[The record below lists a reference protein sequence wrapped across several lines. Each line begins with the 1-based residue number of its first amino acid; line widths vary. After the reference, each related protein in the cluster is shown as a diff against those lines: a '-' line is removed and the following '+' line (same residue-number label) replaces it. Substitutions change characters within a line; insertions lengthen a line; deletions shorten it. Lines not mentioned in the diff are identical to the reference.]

1 MRAREVCQSVLQKK
15 SSGIHVSNI
24 TVHLMYRSFL
34 NRQEKKKQTRQ
45 VIGVGEVGRW
55 DEVLR

>member
-34 NRQEKKKQTRQ
+34 TAKKKKTDKTSNC
-45 VIGVGEVGRW
+45 VGEVGRW